1 MNIDYLR
8 YFIKLAEV
16 KHYTRAA
23 EQLCI
28 AQPILS
34 HAISQLESELGVPLF
49 EKNGRNTD
57 MTRFGEEF
65 LECAKKTVASL
76 DEGILSLKKSA
87 EGEGVIRLGFVR
99 PLGISYVPSVA
110 AEFLGKN
117 KTANVNF
124 EFHSGSTGYL
134 LKGLSEGKYDMVF
147 CSEPE
152 NKANFSYFAVT
163 QQDLVLI
170 VPKNHVL
177 AKKHSIDLKEA
188 VPYPMICFSKEAGLR
203 AVIDRLFEKIGKTP
217 NIAYETDEDEVIAG
231 LVAKN
236 FGIAVVPYM
245 DLLLKLDV
253 AILQISSPEFKREF
267 FLVSNDKLFMS
278 PVAQNFREFVR
289 ERNV

>member
-28 AQPILS
+28 AQPSLS

-110 AEFLGKN
+110 AEFLEKN

-152 NKANFSYFAVT
+152 NKVNFSYFAVT

-203 AVIDRLFEKIGKTP
+203 ILHMKRKKMKLLQVLLPKIS
-217 NIAYETDEDEVIAG
+217 V
-231 LVAKN
+231 
-236 FGIAVVPYM
+236 
-245 DLLLKLDV
+245 
-253 AILQISSPEFKREF
+253 
-267 FLVSNDKLFMS
+267 
-278 PVAQNFREFVR
+278 
-289 ERNV
+289 

>member
-28 AQPILS
+28 AQPSLS

-76 DEGILSLKKSA
+76 DEGLLSLQKSA

-110 AEFLGKN
+110 AEFLEKN
-117 KTANVNF
+117 NTANVNF

-163 QQDLVLI
+163 QQDLVQAFRELG
-170 VPKNHVL
+170 VREGMALEV
-177 AKKHSIDLKEA
+177 HSSLSSFGRVEGGA
-188 VPYPMICFSKEAGLR
+188 
-203 AVIDRLFEKIGKTP
+203 
-217 NIAYETDEDEVIAG
+217 ETVIAALMESVG
-231 LVAKN
+231 GSGSIFITARL
-236 FGIAVVPYM
+236 IAMNAP
-245 DLLLKLDV
+245 
-253 AILQISSPEFKREF
+253 R
-267 FLVSNDKLFMS
+267 
-278 PVAQNFREFVR
+278 
-289 ERNV
+289 

>member
-28 AQPILS
+28 AQPSLS

-110 AEFLGKN
+110 AEFLEKN

-217 NIAYETDEDEVIAG
+217 NIAYETEEDEVIAG

-278 PVAQNFREFVR
+278 PVAQNFREFVH
-289 ERNV
+289 ERNM